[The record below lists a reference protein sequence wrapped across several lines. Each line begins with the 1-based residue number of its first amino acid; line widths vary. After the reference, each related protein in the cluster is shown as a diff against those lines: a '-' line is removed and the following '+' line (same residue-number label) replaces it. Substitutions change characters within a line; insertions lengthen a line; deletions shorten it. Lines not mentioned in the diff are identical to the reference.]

1 MLQSATKYDIKA
13 QFPDATT
20 LSNTITAHCPG
31 KGKTITGLHP
41 NSVYSLTSKLAT
53 KNYTKQAFPR
63 PLSQSSNFYLM
74 GQKDKTLNVI
84 IANNYITFSVITQPH
99 SKSL

>member
-13 QFPDATT
+13 QFPDAPT
-20 LSNTITAHCPG
+20 LSNTTTAHCPG

-53 KNYTKQAFPR
+53 KTIQNRHSPGPCLNLAI
-63 PLSQSSNFYLM
+63 YLM
-74 GQKDKTLNVI
+74 GQKDKTLIVI